1 MTSSTT
7 LLWEELLSSK
17 TPVPMQPINPS
28 FFDEH
33 YLLFVICLQGLQMK
47 DEDEENLH
55 LDEELSLSSTF
66 IQDERIN

>member
-1 MTSSTT
+1 MCFT
-7 LLWEELLSSK
+7 
-17 TPVPMQPINPS
+17 
-28 FFDEH
+28 
-33 YLLFVICLQGLQMK
+33 QGLQMK

>member
-1 MTSSTT
+1 LNET
-7 LLWEELLSSK
+7 
-17 TPVPMQPINPS
+17 QA
-28 FFDEH
+28 FQ
-33 YLLFVICLQGLQMK
+33 QGLQMK

>member
-1 MTSSTT
+1 LEP
-7 LLWEELLSSK
+7 LLQQSAFS
-17 TPVPMQPINPS
+17 NAS
-28 FFDEH
+28 H
-33 YLLFVICLQGLQMK
+33 YYHQGLQMK

>member
-1 MTSSTT
+1 MTIAW
-7 LLWEELLSSK
+7 LLVR
-17 TPVPMQPINPS
+17 TVPVQLRYN
-28 FFDEH
+28 
-33 YLLFVICLQGLQMK
+33 QGLQMK

>member
-1 MTSSTT
+1 MEAKVKYKLIVFLILDNKLPTSH
-7 LLWEELLSSK
+7 
-17 TPVPMQPINPS
+17 
-28 FFDEH
+28 F
-33 YLLFVICLQGLQMK
+33 LLFYSGLADLEMK